1 MGQRKTRP
9 VTEMGRLVTRQQLQS
24 AADQI
29 GQHILGGLARVEDNM
44 DARLSRIEQH
54 LGLDP
59 IEQER
64 AVRLVGPDAI
74 PDGGTEARSL
84 PGGGYECREIDPK
97 VPA

>member
-9 VTEMGRLVTRQQLQS
+9 VTEMGRLVTRQQLQN

-29 GQHILGGLARVEDNM
+29 GQHILGGLAKVEENA
-44 DARLSRIEQH
+44 DARLARIEKH
-54 LGLDP
+54 LGLAP

-64 AVRLVGPDAI
+64 AVRLV
-74 PDGGTEARSL
+74 EN
-84 PGGGYECREIDPK
+84 DPK